1 MAYISA
7 QLRQLVAE
15 RAHHRCEYC
24 QSPELITG
32 GPLHVEH
39 VFPEGLGGSTIF
51 DNLALA
57 CARCNLHKG
66 TRTRYRDPISGRTA
80 LLFNPRK
87 QKWSRHFTWSE
98 DGTRILGRTQSG
110 WATVSALN
118 MNHPT
123 IVMSRSLWVSL
134 NVHPP
139 N

>member
-80 LLFNPRK
+80 LLIRASKNG
-87 QKWSRHFTWSE
+87 QDTL
-98 DGTRILGRTQSG
+98 LGVKMAHG
-110 WATVSALN
+110 FLGALN
-118 MNHPT
+118 QGGRQ
-123 IVMSRSLWVSL
+123 SQRSI
-134 NVHPP
+134 
-139 N
+139 